1 MLATITAIATAK
13 LFYQN
18 LSVGSN
24 YTEFPS
30 HAVSAFG
37 NERWKG
43 RSFGKLDVLLH
54 KFFILFFFLEA
65 TIIKYGIS
73 HP

>member
-1 MLATITAIATAK
+1 MPHMLATITAIATAK

-18 LSVGSN
+18 LWVGSN

-37 NERWKG
+37 NDWWKG
-43 RSFGKLDVLLH
+43 SSFRKL
-54 KFFILFFFLEA
+54 
-65 TIIKYGIS
+65 
-73 HP
+73 